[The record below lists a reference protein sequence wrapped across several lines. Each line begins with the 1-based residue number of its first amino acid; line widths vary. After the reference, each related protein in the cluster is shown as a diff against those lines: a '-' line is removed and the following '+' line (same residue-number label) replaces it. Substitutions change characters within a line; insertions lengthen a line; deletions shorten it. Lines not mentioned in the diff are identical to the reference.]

1 MEDSPRDIRLT
12 IDEIGAGTL
21 SLRPNGENDFQ
32 VQLCGITVGQ
42 IIARRRSFGRAV
54 WFWSL
59 FATHMPETMGG
70 AGSHASTLAGA
81 KAAIK
86 TTLDIG
92 VNLMTG
98 ERGNIPWAKAETD
111 SY

>member
-1 MEDSPRDIRLT
+1 MEESPREIRLT

-32 VQLCGITVGQ
+32 VRLCGMTVGQ

-86 TTLDIG
+86 TTLDTRLERTAG
-92 VNLMTG
+92 Q
-98 ERGNIPWAKAETD
+98 RGNVPWVNAETD
-111 SY
+111 LR

>member
-1 MEDSPRDIRLT
+1 MEDNPQDIRLT
-12 IDEIGAGTL
+12 VDEIGTGTL

-32 VQLCGITVGQ
+32 VQLCGMTVGQ

-59 FATHMPETMGG
+59 FAAHLPEAMGG
-70 AGSHASTLAGA
+70 AGSHASTLTGA

-86 TTLDIG
+86 TTLDTR
-92 VNLMTG
+92 LKRAAG
-98 ERGNIPWAKAETD
+98 ERGNVPWVNAEMD
-111 SY
+111 SP